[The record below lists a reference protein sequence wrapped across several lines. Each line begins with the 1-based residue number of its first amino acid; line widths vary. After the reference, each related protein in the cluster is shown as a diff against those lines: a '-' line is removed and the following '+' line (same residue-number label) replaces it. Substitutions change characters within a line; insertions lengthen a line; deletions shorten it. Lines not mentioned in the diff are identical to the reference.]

1 MANKSVKLKNKK
13 GDYLY
18 PYTDNVPTGNA
29 SVAGKVK
36 VDSSPISGSRNA
48 IHNQW

>member
-18 PYTDNVPTGNA
+18 PYTDNIPTGNA

-36 VDSSPISGSRNA
+36 VDPSPT
-48 IHNQW
+48 